1 MTKDTWWCG
10 LCAASGEIVLPDG
23 IDVYSAVNLLNEAHD
38 AISPDCQRAIR
49 IEQGE
54 PVAPEPAHD

>member
-10 LCAASGEIVLPDG
+10 LCASHGEIVLPDG
-23 IDVYSAVNLLNEAHD
+23 IDVYRAVHLLNEAHD
-38 AISPDCQRAIR
+38 EQSPHCQRAIR

-54 PVAPEPAHD
+54 EMKAKAKP